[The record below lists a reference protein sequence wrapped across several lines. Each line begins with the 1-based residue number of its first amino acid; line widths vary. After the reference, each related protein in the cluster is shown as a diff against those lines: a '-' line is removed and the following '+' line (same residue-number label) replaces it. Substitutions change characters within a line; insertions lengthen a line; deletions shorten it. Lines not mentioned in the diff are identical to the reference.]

1 MRAAAAQ
8 TELFAD
14 RIALLEASLPR
25 LSVTQSLMMQALE
38 RQAGAAAPAAEAAP
52 LVSEPA
58 PEPEPEPESA
68 MQPAD
73 PLEAFRDLPR
83 IVSLHQK

>member
-1 MRAAAAQ
+1 MHAAAAQ

-14 RIALLEASLPR
+14 RLALLEASLPR

-38 RQAGAAAPAAEAAP
+38 RQAAAPEPSAPVAPEAAEAD
-52 LVSEPA
+52 PA
-58 PEPEPEPESA
+58 PP
-68 MQPAD
+68 D
-73 PLEAFRDLPR
+73 PLAAFRDLPR